1 MSLPALRE
9 FCQENSVIGK
19 VVVKCHMGIVRV
31 QVGLGFA
38 AAHRLPRLVG
48 SKLALRV
55 VTDPTVRM
63 TAVNQNAEH

>member
-1 MSLPALRE
+1 M
-9 FCQENSVIGK
+9 IGK
-19 VVVKCHMGIVRV
+19 VVVQCHMGVVRV

-55 VTDPTVRM
+55 VTVPM
-63 TAVNQNAEH
+63 IPQ